1 MIGPK
6 TRWMT
11 GALVGAGL
19 LLGSVSAAEAR
30 PRYGYGGGY
39 GGGYGNGWGHQGGWD
54 RHHRRGDGFGVGDAI
69 GVAAIIG
76 AVAIVANS
84 MSKDKKVRDPNTGG
98 EYDAPPPRTGTDY
111 GSDVRNDPRPRD
123 DADFSDVA
131 GTNGPDDAMTDACTV
146 AARDEAEQDHGGYAE
161 VRHMETPIAT
171 ADGYNID
178 GYVESRT
185 SYRANYGTSRRFTC
199 AMKNGRVANV
209 YISRDLVAR

>member
-11 GALVGAGL
+11 GAMVGAGL
-19 LLGSVSAAEAR
+19 LLGSISAAEAR

-84 MSKDKKVRDPNTGG
+84 MSKDKKVRDPIPAANMTHPHP
-98 EYDAPPPRTGTDY
+98 APAPT
-111 GSDVRNDPRPRD
+111 
-123 DADFSDVA
+123 
-131 GTNGPDDAMTDACTV
+131 M
-146 AARDEAEQDHGGYAE
+146 AA
-161 VRHMETPIAT
+161 TSAT
-171 ADGYNID
+171 TRA
-178 GYVESRT
+178 RATMPT
-185 SYRANYGTSRRFTC
+185 SPTWRAPTAPT
-199 AMKNGRVANV
+199 MP
-209 YISRDLVAR
+209 